1 MPVRSLRLN
10 DAMIERLAAA
20 VSAGMR
26 WKEAAEACGVGESSL
41 RRWRARGRAEPG
53 TIFARLNEAL
63 VAAEARFERTHLER
77 IAAAATQPAVTTIV
91 TKKRDKDGNPYTETR
106 TTTAP
111 PLWLPSAWLLERTRP
126 ERYSL
131 TKRVETGPPGS
142 FDHLDDKELTATILR
157 LVEGGGKKP
166 RKDGGGVSE
175 GDDASA

>member
-26 WKEAAEACGVGESSL
+26 WKQAAEACGVPERTL
-41 RRWRARGRAEPG
+41 RHWRARGRAEPG
-53 TIFARLNEAL
+53 TIYGRLNETL
-63 VAAEARFERTHLER
+63 VAAEARFEWTHLER
-77 IAAAATQPAVTTIV
+77 IAAAALKPAVTTIV
-91 TKKRDKDGNPYTETR
+91 TEKRDKDGDPVKETR

-111 PLWLPSAWLLERTRP
+111 PQWTPSAWLLERTRP

-131 TKRVETGPPGS
+131 TNRIETGPPGS
-142 FDHLDDKELTATILR
+142 FDHLNDDELSATILR
-157 LVEGGGKKP
+157 LVAGGKKKP